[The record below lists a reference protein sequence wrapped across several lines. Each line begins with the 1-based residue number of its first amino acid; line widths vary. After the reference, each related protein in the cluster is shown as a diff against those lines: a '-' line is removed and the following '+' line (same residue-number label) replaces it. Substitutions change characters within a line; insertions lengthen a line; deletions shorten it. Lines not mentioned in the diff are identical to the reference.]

1 MYNKK
6 IISTLLAAVMSV
18 SLVMPAA
25 VTSYADD
32 TVDIQ
37 PQTEI
42 SVDSGY
48 GTGYLELD
56 DEVRSVPGVLQPD
69 ISDSDSQYSA
79 DRATVYPSQ
88 YKTASLPAVRNQG
101 SYGVCWA
108 FATMSLV
115 EINLLKKNLV
125 TTDIDLSELHLINY
139 TYNCVEDKLGG
150 LNGDINK
157 YIGSSIMQTGGNV
170 ELAAN
175 SLEDW
180 EGAVTEATLPLTSEN
195 VKKVENNQLGD
206 SLAYSDTFAHVQN
219 FYKINTSSAND
230 IKKAVMEYGAAAT
243 SYCSDSSYYSSSKYY
258 NSDTAAYYCDYPYST
273 NHAIAIVGWDDNF
286 SADNFS
292 TKPEGNGAWI
302 VRNSWGSGYGKEGY
316 FYLSYYDKSLAEVAY
331 ALEADLSDNYDN
343 NYQYDG
349 TIIHSG
355 ITMGTTK
362 GKYANVFTAK
372 ANPGGYENIKAVS
385 FETYSTY
392 ADDPSVD
399 YKIYVYTNLTDTS
412 NPESG
417 TLSAQK
423 SGTTT
428 YTGMYTI
435 NLDKEVNI
443 EQGKAFSVV
452 VELTG
457 KDGSSPWIACDYS
470 KTKDGWYSCTA
481 SAKENQS
488 FYYYYYFQS
497 DGVWND
503 YGSRNSA
510 NFIIK
515 AFTDNTSQQSVID
528 VENVS
533 LNKDSLILEEGAT
546 EQLKAA
552 VTPADA
558 TYRNIIWTSSND
570 SVATVDNSGNVT
582 AKSVGTAVI
591 TATTKDGKSAACT
604 VTVKKKEIAIEYI
617 YLNASS
623 LSVQKGGSTRITATI
638 GPDNT
643 TYSKAVKWSS
653 SNDSVATVDSD
664 GNVKAIAAGNAII
677 TAETVNGKTASCS
690 ILVYENHIISITLS
704 DSKIS
709 LKEGGSYKINASI
722 SPSNTTDDKTL
733 TWTSSNPSIASVD
746 SDGNVTAKKAG
757 TTVITATSVN
767 GITAQCQVMVTG
779 AFTRFLENETAN
791 SIKTQYRRMGYSA
804 IIVAPNGGYLINND
818 IVYTGCT
825 LKYMYISGSSEIFL
839 SDIYVAGDVNGDG
852 VVSVL
857 DMEAIQKD
865 ILGISKLEGVYKMAA
880 KLTDQSDDIS
890 VLDMEAVQKHILG
903 IEDIK

>member
-6 IISTLLAAVMSV
+6 IISTLLAVVMSV
-18 SLVMPAA
+18 SLVMPASI
-25 VTSYADD
+25 TSYADD
-32 TVDIQ
+32 IVDISA
-37 PQTEI
+37 QTYDAQE
-42 SVDSGY
+42 SEQKR
-48 GTGYLELD
+48 GTGYIELD
-56 DEVRSVPGVLQPD
+56 DDVRAVPGVLQPD
-69 ISDSDSQYSA
+69 ISDSHSQYSA
-79 DRATVYPSQ
+79 DREVVYPAH
-88 YKTASLPAVRNQG
+88 YKTASLPAVRDQE

-115 EINLLKKNLV
+115 EINLLKKKLV
-125 TTDIDLSELHLINY
+125 TDDIDLSELHLINY
-139 TYNCVEDKLGG
+139 TYNCVNDKLGG
-150 LNGDINK
+150 LDGDSNK
-157 YIGSSIMQTGGNV
+157 FIGKSIMQMGGNV

-180 EGAVTEATLPLTSEN
+180 EGAVTETVLPLNDEN

-230 IKKAVMEYGAAAT
+230 IKRAIMEYGAVSA
-243 SYCSDSSYYSSSKYY
+243 SYCSDSSFNYSTTYY
-258 NSDTAAYYCDYPYST
+258 NSTTAAYYCNQNYST
-273 NHAIAIVGWDDNF
+273 NHAITIVGWDDDF

-292 TKPEGNGAWI
+292 TKPDGNGAWI
-302 VRNSWGSGYGKEGY
+302 VRNSWGSRYGKEGY
-316 FYLSYYDKSLAEVAY
+316 FYLSYYDKSLSDIAY

-349 TIIHSG
+349 TMQHSG
-355 ITMGTTK
+355 ASIGTT
-362 GKYANVFTAK
+362 GKFANVFTAK
-372 ANPGGYENIKAVS
+372 ANSGGYENIKAVS
-385 FETYSTY
+385 FETYSR
-392 ADDPSVD
+392 DCQNPSVD
-399 YKIYVYTNLTDTS
+399 YKIYVYTKLTDVS

-417 TLSAQK
+417 SLVAQK
-423 SGTTT
+423 EGATT
-428 YTGMYTI
+428 YAGMYTI

-443 EQGKAFSVV
+443 EQGELFSVV

-457 KDGSSPWIACDYS
+457 KNGVSPWIARDYS
-470 KTKDGWYSCTA
+470 QTVENWFSCTS

-488 FYYYYYFQS
+488 FYSIPYGDWY
-497 DGVWND
+497 D
-503 YGSRNSA
+503 YGSRYSA

-533 LNKDSLILEEGAT
+533 LNKDSLTLEEGAT
-546 EQLKAA
+546 EQLKATI
-552 VTPADA
+552 TPADA

-570 SVATVDNSGNVT
+570 SVASVDNSGNVT
-582 AKSVGTAVI
+582 AKSIGTAVI

-617 YLNASS
+617 YLNVSS

-677 TAETVNGKTASCS
+677 TAETINGKTASCS
-690 ILVYENHIISITLS
+690 ILVYENHIISINLS

-791 SIKTQYRRMGYSA
+791 SIKTKYRRMGYSA
-804 IIVAPNGGYLINND
+804 IIVAPDGGYLRNND
-818 IVYTGCT
+818 IVFTGCN
-825 LKYMYISGSSEIFL
+825 LQYMYISGSSEIFL
-839 SDIYVAGDVNGDG
+839 SDVYVAGDVNGDG